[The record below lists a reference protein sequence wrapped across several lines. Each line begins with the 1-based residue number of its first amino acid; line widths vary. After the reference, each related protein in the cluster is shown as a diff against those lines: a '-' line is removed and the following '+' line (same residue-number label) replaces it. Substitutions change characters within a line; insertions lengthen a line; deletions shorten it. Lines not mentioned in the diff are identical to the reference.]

1 MTPAGSP
8 VRTWPRMV
16 GSTWGGEE
24 PGLGWKP
31 RSPGKAAGRTR
42 DPRQRQSPRM
52 RFAYPGYAT
61 PMASAAAGRSRL
73 ATRAALR
80 HAAGTHQLAPLLH
93 AQDEVGRAS
102 GREGGCQYV

>member
-1 MTPAGSP
+1 
-8 VRTWPRMV
+8 MV

-80 HAAGTHQLAPLLH
+80 HAAGTHQLEPLLH
-93 AQDEVGRAS
+93 DQAARPHEIGRAS
-102 GREGGCQYV
+102 WRASVGQYV

>member
-61 PMASAAAGRSRL
+61 PMASAADGRSRL

-80 HAAGTHQLAPLLH
+80 HAAGTHQLEPRSEEHTSELQSL
-93 AQDEVGRAS
+93 
-102 GREGGCQYV
+102 